1 MGRWAFFPAAAAA
14 AAAEKH
20 NTPPTHQKTQQT
32 QPTVGEACQR
42 YHELPLKTHGLR
54 VSLDDRGAILD
65 KLRAWPVQDVEV
77 AVVPDGER
85 ILGLGE

>member
-1 MGRWAFFPAAAAA
+1 VEGGRFFRPPPL
-14 AAAEKH
+14 KP
-20 NTPPTHQKTQQT
+20 PPTHLQNTHKQT

-54 VSLDDRGAILD
+54 VSLDDRGSILD

-77 AVVPDGER
+77 AVVTDGER
-85 ILGLGE
+85 ILGLGEL